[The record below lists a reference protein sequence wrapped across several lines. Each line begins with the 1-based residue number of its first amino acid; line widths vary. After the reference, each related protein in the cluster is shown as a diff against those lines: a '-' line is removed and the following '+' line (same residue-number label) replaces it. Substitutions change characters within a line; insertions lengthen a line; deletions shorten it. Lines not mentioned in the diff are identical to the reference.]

1 MCLAICLECQLT
13 SWLDELLNS
22 KEAALRCC
30 YERHICPT
38 IQHHMNWN
46 DSSNV
51 VDTLEL
57 RALEIQVE
65 GNYGAWVVINPIA

>member
-1 MCLAICLECQLT
+1 
-13 SWLDELLNS
+13 
-22 KEAALRCC
+22 
-30 YERHICPT
+30 
-38 IQHHMNWN
+38 MNWN

-65 GNYGAWVVINPIA
+65 GNYGAWVGINPIA